1 MNEQPILIYHK
12 NVDKTLN
19 RILMPKK
26 VVEMFGRKFYM
37 KVYQHSFDKLILVV
51 PFSSTSYHLRL
62 YSLYG
67 ISQDNCQN
75 ILNLV

>member
-1 MNEQPILIYHK
+1 MEQQPILIYQK

-37 KVYQHSFDKLILVV
+37 KVYLDRIVLEPIK
-51 PFSSTSYHLRL
+51 
-62 YSLYG
+62 
-67 ISQDNCQN
+67 
-75 ILNLV
+75 